1 MTQYGG
7 RVVTPVLL
15 ISYETFRVHAS
26 VLHNGSVGLIICDEV
41 HTHTHIIIN
50 VIPSSFLPPF
60 SSLRVIV

>member
-41 HTHTHIIIN
+41 HTHIIIN
-50 VIPSSFLPPF
+50 IIPSSSLCPSLPSLLG
-60 SSLRVIV
+60 SSS